1 MRVAIATGSVV
12 VGDLIGQG
20 ASQEQAVVGETPNL
34 AARLQALAEPD
45 AVVIASSTRRLTG
58 GLFDYEDLGA
68 VEIKGLAMLV
78 KASRV
83 VRESAGEGRFA
94 ALRTADHS
102 FKAAVVSSPEPQPGP
117 IRDPSV
123 GLAAEAPLS
132 AATSE
137 TLAGS
142 RRAAGESGGPGGF
155 DRQSPRQQPPP
166 TAADRCA
173 PASFARA
180 RPAAAPSNGAA

>member
-45 AVVIASSTRRLTG
+45 AVVIAPSTRRLTG

-94 ALRTADHS
+94 ALR
-102 FKAAVVSSPEPQPGP
+102 VVSSPEPQPGP

-123 GLAAEAPLS
+123 GLVAEAPLS

-142 RRAAGESGGPGGF
+142 RRAAGESGGPDGF
-155 DRQSPRQQPPP
+155 DRQSPLQQPPP

-180 RPAAAPSNGAA
+180 RPAAALSNGAA